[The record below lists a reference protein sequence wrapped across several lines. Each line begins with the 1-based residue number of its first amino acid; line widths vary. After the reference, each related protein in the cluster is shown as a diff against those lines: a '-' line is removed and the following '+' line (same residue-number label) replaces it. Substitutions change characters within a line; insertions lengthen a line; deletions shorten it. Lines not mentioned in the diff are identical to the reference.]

1 MGNFDSHKKDVSR
14 HAGAAG
20 RAVEGIVPDTLVP
33 WGKTNADCRFSIM
46 DTAVHFPVISP
57 VIEWAVGE
65 GPAIRINP
73 VIDPGNTREIR
84 KGNIFAGPPSSRKPY
99 PDVPEDILAIIADP
113 WDKIL
118 RYPFLS
124 PSPLLAAFSAL
135 LAVLIRYHSRSSV
148 KSIDRT

>member
-1 MGNFDSHKKDVSR
+1 
-14 HAGAAG
+14 
-20 RAVEGIVPDTLVP
+20 
-33 WGKTNADCRFSIM
+33 M

-57 VIEWAVGE
+57 VIERAMGE

-84 KGNIFAGPPSSRKPY
+84 KGEIPAGPPSSRNPY

-135 LAVLIRYHSRSSV
+135 HAILGSGHTILRSSPE
-148 KSIDRT
+148 I